1 MQSSWVDCHQLKN
14 NFTMINIRLII
25 PFLFAVFSVN
35 AQFDPQAINIIEPV
49 SNAIIQSNGFKADF
63 QFVIENKQEGI
74 AETDKGTIWIKN
86 NRYRLNVLGT
96 ETYFDGK
103 TQWVHM
109 IEEEEVNISTPD
121 EGDGMELTPYNIFTM
136 YKQGFR
142 FKIVEE
148 DATTAT
154 IEMFPDDKSQP
165 YFKIRLVIDKVNT
178 MFKEVSSFGR
188 DGLNTTIKIGSY
200 QKNVNLNDAEFVYH
214 PEKHPNV
221 EIIDLR

>member
-1 MQSSWVDCHQLKN
+1 M
-14 NFTMINIRLII
+14 NIRLII
-25 PFLFAVFSVN
+25 TFLFVVMAVK
-35 AQFDPQAINIIEPV
+35 AQFDPQAVSIIDPV
-49 SNAIIQSNGFKADF
+49 SNSIIQSSGFKADF
-63 QFVIENKQEGI
+63 QFVIENKQEGVS
-74 AETDKGTIWIKN
+74 ENDKGSILIKN
-86 NRYRLNVLGT
+86 NKYKLVVLGT

-109 IEEEEVNISTPD
+109 VEESEVNISTPD
-121 EGDGMELTPYNIFTM
+121 EGNGMELTPYNIFTM

-142 FKIVEE
+142 FKIVQE

-154 IEMFPDDKSQP
+154 IDMFPDDKSQP
-165 YFKIRLVIDKVNT
+165 YFKIRLVIDKANK
-178 MFKEVSSFGR
+178 MFKEVASFGR

-214 PEKHPNV
+214 PEKHPEV